1 MYLMSEEDQY
11 DRNMLH
17 VLTGLIKF
25 AMADG
30 IRLSV
35 FKMCVRLW
43 GFGAEVQ
50 DGYSIYLRQEYTV
63 SQPGL
68 PQSK

>member
-1 MYLMSEEDQY
+1 MPEDGQY

-25 AMADG
+25 AMPDS
-30 IRLSV
+30 IPLSV
-35 FKMCVRLW
+35 FNRCVRLW

-50 DGYSIYLRQEYTV
+50 DGDSMYLRQDYTV
-63 SQPGL
+63 LQPRIAR
-68 PQSK
+68 SK